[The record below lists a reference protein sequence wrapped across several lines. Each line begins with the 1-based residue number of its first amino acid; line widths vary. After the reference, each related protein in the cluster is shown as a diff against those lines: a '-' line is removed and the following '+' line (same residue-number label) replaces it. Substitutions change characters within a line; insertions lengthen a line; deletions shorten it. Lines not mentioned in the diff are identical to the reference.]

1 MDKSNTT
8 EMIKEYVF
16 RCFDDSEFPEE
27 YPKYLESLRDF
38 IRIPNLSPRFDP
50 EWNTNG
56 LQMKAW
62 NHMKDFADSLDIIG
76 YTSEIIKDEDKSP
89 VLFMTVE
96 PFNSESTKTILW
108 YAHLDKQ
115 PWGEGWDE
123 DRKPTDPILENGKL
137 YGRGSS
143 DDGYGM
149 YAALW
154 AIKAC
159 QDLNLS
165 HPRMYVFI
173 EAWEESDIF
182 DLTHYIDYFI
192 KEKFT
197 HELDLVIALDSD
209 TLTNQLFTV
218 TWSLRGI
225 INFDFKV
232 EAFKDNIHSG
242 NSGIYATLY

>member
-16 RCFDDSEFPEE
+16 RCFDDSESPEE

-56 LQMKAW
+56 LQMQAW

-76 YTSEIIKDEDKSP
+76 YTSEVIKDDDKSP

-123 DRKPTDPILENGKL
+123 DRKPTDPILANGKL

-165 HPRMYVFI
+165 HPRMYVF
-173 EAWEESDIF
+173 
-182 DLTHYIDYFI
+182 YR
-192 KEKFT
+192 
-197 HELDLVIALDSD
+197 
-209 TLTNQLFTV
+209 
-218 TWSLRGI
+218 SLRGKWYI
-225 INFDFKV
+225 WS
-232 EAFKDNIHSG
+232 HS
-242 NSGIYATLY
+242 LYWLFH